1 MVSHSSSALAH
12 KSTPTWAATWAS
24 GTRPRPGHPGRAVTR
39 NSHHYHRYTK
49 GTGPSA
55 LHLRPFRKPCMCLFH
70 PFAQQ
75 EQPLELNMIN
85 VPASELKLS
94 GPMAPGLTLNPRK
107 AQHEVRDL
115 PRPGKGLQP
124 TREHRDCQS
133 STRLSGRIRRIVLSP
148 PRGYI

>member
-1 MVSHSSSALAH
+1 MKRTLLMCWIILCLTFLPRDKIPPSARPQASSSRVRVNR
-12 KSTPTWAATWAS
+12 SS
-24 GTRPRPGHPGRAVTR
+24 ED
-39 NSHHYHRYTK
+39 
-49 GTGPSA
+49 TGPSA

-133 STRLSGRIRRIVLSP
+133 STHLSGRIRRIVLSP